1 MVAAT
6 SYLAVTCTPSLKPVV
21 KPLVGDKMPLQC
33 LVDSFRAAAGL
44 DHNRLKQL
52 AKFQNGNQPFTHFR
66 SIRGRIVSCVILARS
81 LCNITYLLFGLFV
94 DCNVIIIIIIQT
106 LSGSMS

>member
-1 MVAAT
+1 MAAT

-52 AKFQNGNQPFTHFR
+52 AKLRKGNQPFTHFR

-81 LCNITYLLFGLFV
+81 LCNITYCFLDFLL
-94 DCNVIIIIIIQT
+94 IA
-106 LSGSMS
+106 M